1 MRQVKRYAYY
11 YCCHHSCLQ
20 LRVRTRQLHTKI
32 VSQPPW
38 SFCGFECF
46 PSTEYLQSYYSMSF
60 LLPTKIMLT
69 GVHQHD
75 QSIQT
80 NWGTTYGGCCVAKYC
95 CKATK
100 KVEKVPPHIFCS
112 ETFKHPKHQRDQK
125 TGQEVRLSALAFIWR
140 SRHIDTLLL
149 QKMRSYL
156 REMSW
161 MKTCCAKCVLSIS
174 P

>member
-20 LRVRTRQLHTKI
+20 LGVRTRQLHTKI

-75 QSIQT
+75 KSIQT
-80 NWGTTYGGCCVAKYC
+80 NWGQPMVDAALQNIVAKP
-95 CKATK
+95 TK
-100 KVEKVPPHIFCS
+100 KPRRSHRIYFA
-112 ETFKHPKHQRDQK
+112 QK
-125 TGQEVRLSALAFIWR
+125 LLSTPNTKGIRKQDRKL
-140 SRHIDTLLL
+140 D
-149 QKMRSYL
+149 
-156 REMSW
+156 
-161 MKTCCAKCVLSIS
+161 
-174 P
+174 